1 MTKIHNFPGHA
12 SFGQPEDIN
21 ENIEIIP
28 GMPELR
34 DLSERLKFSP
44 QDGRIWLD
52 DIRMMLLHA
61 SSMGALRAELIES
74 LGINKARALLTR
86 MGYVSGGQDAEL
98 AVKLR
103 PNADFFDVFSVGP
116 QLHSLEGIV
125 HVTPVRLDADVSK
138 GKFYGEFLWHDSI
151 EDEIHIEKYGIGTEP
166 VCWMQIGYASGYT
179 SVFMGRPIIYQ
190 EVECR
195 AQGHVNCRI
204 VGKPFEEWDDIEE
217 DMAFMQPQAFANA
230 DKIIKARDQI
240 AVLDTAQ
247 PPAEKPEFYPGI
259 STTMV
264 GASAAFNVA
273 CHMLDKVAKTN
284 ATVLF
289 LGESG
294 VGKEMFARTLHQ
306 ISDRLDGP
314 YVAVNCAAIPESL
327 LESELFGVEKGAYTG
342 AVEARAGR
350 FERADTGTI
359 FLDEISTLSL
369 AAQGKLLRVLQEH
382 QVERVGSKKT
392 VEIDIRVIAASNVNL
407 KEEVNAGRFR
417 QDLYFRL
424 NVFPIH
430 IPPLRERKADI
441 SLLINHFLKKYGTNY
456 KKNITGFTSRAID
469 GFLNYDW
476 PGNIRELENLVER
489 GVILAP
495 NDGAIDLCHLFTFG
509 EEITIPF
516 LGINKDGLLNNSHDL
531 HNDENN
537 GVPQTVDMVMES
549 LVQQN
554 IGLDELE
561 KNLIE
566 NAVQKTNGNLS
577 AAARILGIS
586 RPQLAYRLKK
596 QTDR

>member
-1 MTKIHNFPGHA
+1 MTSFGNFQGRA

-21 ENIEIIP
+21 EKIAIIP
-28 GMPELR
+28 GMPDFH

-52 DIRMMLLHA
+52 DIRMMMLHA
-61 SSMGALRAELIES
+61 SSMGALRSELIES

-86 MGYVSGGQDAEL
+86 MGYVSGAQDAEL
-98 AVKLR
+98 AAKLR
-103 PNADFFDVFSVGP
+103 PDADFFDVFSVGP
-116 QLHSLEGIV
+116 QLHALEGIV
-125 HVTPVRLDADVSK
+125 SVEPVRLEADVDK

-179 SVFMGRPIIYQ
+179 SLFMGRPIVYQ

-195 AQGHVNCRI
+195 ALGHVHCRI
-204 VGKPFEEWDDIEE
+204 IGKPVEEWDDIEE

-230 DKIIKARDQI
+230 DTIRKPRDRI
-240 AVLDTAQ
+240 AVLDT
-247 PPAEKPEFYPGI
+247 EKNPDAKTEFHSKI
-259 STTMV
+259 STNMV

-294 VGKEMFARTLHQ
+294 VGKEIFARTLHQ
-306 ISDRLDGP
+306 ISDRQDGP
-314 YVAVNCAAIPESL
+314 YVAVNCAAIPDNL
-327 LESELFGVEKGAYTG
+327 LESELFGVDKGAYTG
-342 AVEARAGR
+342 AIEARAGR
-350 FERADTGTI
+350 FERADSGTI
-359 FLDEISTLSL
+359 FLDEIGTLSL

-382 QVERVGSKKT
+382 QVERVGGKKT
-392 VEIDIRVIAASNVNL
+392 IDIDIRVIAATNVNL
-407 KEEVNAGRFR
+407 KLEVEEGRFR
-417 QDLYFRL
+417 QDLYYRL

-441 SLLINHFLKKYGTNY
+441 PLLINHFLKKYGTSY
-456 KKNITGFTSRAID
+456 SKNITGFTSRAIN

-476 PGNIRELENLVER
+476 PGNIRELENLIER

-509 EEITIPF
+509 EEVTIPI
-516 LGINKDGLLNNSHDL
+516 LGLNKDGSLKDSLEATGGEETGDAQ
-531 HNDENN
+531 
-537 GVPQTVDMVMES
+537 PVDMIIDS
-549 LVQQN
+549 LIEQN
-554 IGLDELE
+554 IGLEELE

-566 NAVQKTNGNLS
+566 TAVEKADGNLS
-577 AAARILGIS
+577 AAARMLGIS

-596 QTDR
+596 KT

>member
-1 MTKIHNFPGHA
+1 MTKKSNFQGRA

-21 ENIEIIP
+21 DKTKMIP
-28 GMPELR
+28 GLPDFH

-44 QDGRIWLD
+44 KDGRIWLD
-52 DIRMMLLHA
+52 DIRMMMLHA
-61 SSMGALRAELIES
+61 SSMGALRSELIES
-74 LGINKARALLTR
+74 LGVNKARALLTR
-86 MGYVSGGQDAEL
+86 MGYVSGAQDAEL
-98 AVKLR
+98 AAKLR
-103 PNADFFDVFSVGP
+103 PGADFFEVFSVGP

-125 HVTPVRLDADVSK
+125 SVEPVRLEADVEK
-138 GKFYGEFLWHDSI
+138 GSFYGEFLWHDSV

-179 SVFMGRPIIYQ
+179 SVFMGRPIVYQ

-195 AQGHVNCRI
+195 ALGHIHCRI
-204 VGKPFEEWDDIEE
+204 IGKPMEEWDDIEE

-230 DKIIKARDQI
+230 DTILKPSHQAATLETEQHHGPKTEFHHKIA
-240 AVLDTAQ
+240 A
-247 PPAEKPEFYPGI
+247 
-259 STTMV
+259 SMV

-273 CHMLDKVAKTN
+273 CHMLDKVARTT

-294 VGKEMFARTLHQ
+294 VGKEMFAHTLHQ
-306 ISDRLDGP
+306 ISERQDGP
-314 YVAVNCAAIPESL
+314 YVAVNCAAIPDNL
-327 LESELFGVEKGAYTG
+327 LESELFGVDKGAYTG
-342 AVEARAGR
+342 ATEARAGR

-359 FLDEISTLSL
+359 FLDEIGTLSL

-392 VEIDIRVIAASNVNL
+392 TDIDIRVIAATNVNL
-407 KEEVNAGRFR
+407 KQEIKEGRFR
-417 QDLYFRL
+417 EDLYFRL

-441 SLLINHFLKKYGTNY
+441 PLLINHFLKKYGTRY
-456 KKNITGFTSRAID
+456 KRNITGFTSRAID

-495 NDGAIDLCHLFTFG
+495 NNGAIDLSHLFTFG
-509 EEITIPF
+509 EEVTIP
-516 LGINKDGLLNNSHDL
+516 LLKVNKNGSLNNLSDTSE
-531 HNDENN
+531 DETA
-537 GVPQTVDMVMES
+537 GDPQHINIIVDS
-549 LVQQN
+549 LIAQN
-554 IGLDELE
+554 VGLEHLE
-561 KNLIE
+561 KALIDS
-566 NAVQKTNGNLS
+566 AVAKSGGNLS

-596 QTDR
+596 

>member
-1 MTKIHNFPGHA
+1 MTKPHNNPGRA

-21 ENIEIIP
+21 DKIEIIP
-28 GMPELR
+28 GLPDFR

-61 SSMGALRAELIES
+61 GSMGALRSELIES

-86 MGYVSGGQDAEL
+86 MGYVSGAQDAEL
-98 AVKLR
+98 AAKLR

-116 QLHSLEGIV
+116 QLHALEGIV
-125 HVTPVRLDADVSK
+125 SVEPVRLEADVSK
-138 GKFYGEFLWHDSI
+138 GEFYGEFLWHDSI

-179 SVFMGRPIIYQ
+179 SVFMGRPIVFQ

-195 AQGHVNCRI
+195 AMGHVHCRI
-204 VGKPFEEWDDIEE
+204 IGKPVEDWDDIEE

-230 DKIIKARDQI
+230 DTILKPREQVAILDRDQNSG
-240 AVLDTAQ
+240 VKT
-247 PPAEKPEFYPGI
+247 EFHSKI

-294 VGKEMFARTLHQ
+294 VGKEIFARTLHQ
-306 ISDRLDGP
+306 ISDRQNGP
-314 YVAVNCAAIPESL
+314 YITVNCAAIPENL
-327 LESELFGVEKGAYTG
+327 LESELFGVEKGAFTG
-342 AVEARAGR
+342 AIEPRAGR

-359 FLDEISTLSL
+359 FLDEIGTLSL

-382 QVERVGSKKT
+382 QVERVGGKKT
-392 VEIDIRVIAASNVNL
+392 IEIDIRVIAATNVKL
-407 KEEVNAGRFR
+407 KQEVKEGRFR
-417 QDLYFRL
+417 EDLYFRL

-441 SLLINHFLKKYGTNY
+441 PLLINHFLKKYGTEY
-456 KKNITGFTSRAID
+456 KKNITGFTSRAIN

-476 PGNIRELENLVER
+476 PGNIRELENLIER

-495 NDGAIDLCHLFTFG
+495 NEGAIDLCHLFTFG
-509 EEITIPF
+509 EEITIPI
-516 LGINKDGLLNNSHDL
+516 LGINKDGSVNDSTNPNSDA
-531 HNDENN
+531 NN
-537 GVPQTVDMVMES
+537 GDTQPVDIIIDS
-549 LVQQN
+549 LIEQN
-554 IGLDELE
+554 FGLEALE
-561 KNLIE
+561 KILIE
-566 NAVQKTNGNLS
+566 KAVAKANGNLS
-577 AAARILGIS
+577 AAARTLGIS

-596 QTDR
+596 

>member
-1 MTKIHNFPGHA
+1 MPNSHNTSGRAF
-12 SFGQPEDIN
+12 FGQPEDIN
-21 ENIEIIP
+21 DKIEMIP
-28 GMPELR
+28 GLPDFH

-44 QDGRIWLD
+44 KDGRIWLD
-52 DIRMMLLHA
+52 DIRMMMLHA
-61 SSMGALRAELIES
+61 GSMGALRSELIES
-74 LGINKARALLTR
+74 LGVNKARALLTR
-86 MGYVSGGQDAEL
+86 TGYVSGAQDAEL
-98 AVKLR
+98 ASKLR
-103 PNADFFDVFSVGP
+103 PGADFFDVFSVGP
-116 QLHSLEGIV
+116 QLHALEGIV
-125 HVTPVRLDADVSK
+125 SVEPVRLEADVAK

-179 SVFMGRPIIYQ
+179 SVFLGRPIVYQ

-195 AQGHVNCRI
+195 AMGHAHCRI
-204 VGKPFEEWDDIEE
+204 IGKPLEEWDDIEE

-230 DKIIKARDQI
+230 DTIMKPREQI
-240 AVLDTAQ
+240 TVLDTATNST
-247 PPAEKPEFYPGI
+247 AKTEFHTKI
-259 STTMV
+259 STNMV

-273 CHMLDKVAKTN
+273 CHMLDKVAKTE

-306 ISDRLDGP
+306 ISHRQDGP
-314 YVAVNCAAIPESL
+314 YIAVNCAAIPDNL

-342 AVEARAGR
+342 AIESRAGR

-359 FLDEISTLSL
+359 FLDEIGTLSL

-382 QVERVGSKKT
+382 QVERVGGKKT
-392 VEIDIRVIAASNVNL
+392 IEIDIRVIAATNVKL
-407 KEEVNAGRFR
+407 KEEVKEGRFR
-417 QDLYFRL
+417 EDLYFRL

-441 SLLINHFLKKYGTNY
+441 PLLINHFLKKYGTSY
-456 KKNITGFTSRAID
+456 RKNITGFTSRAIN

-476 PGNIRELENLVER
+476 PGNIRELENLIER

-509 EEITIPF
+509 EEITIPI
-516 LGINKDGLLNNSHDL
+516 LGITKDGTVNDSLNVQGGENAADL
-531 HNDENN
+531 H
-537 GVPQTVDMVMES
+537 PVDIIVDS
-549 LVQQN
+549 LIEQN
-554 IGLDELE
+554 VGLEELE

-566 NAVQKTNGNLS
+566 TAVKKSGGNLS

-596 QTDR
+596 

>member
-1 MTKIHNFPGHA
+1 MSKNSNSPGRA
-12 SFGQPEDIN
+12 SFGQPEDLNDKIQ
-21 ENIEIIP
+21 IIP
-28 GMPELR
+28 SLPDYQ
-34 DLSERLKFSP
+34 DLAERLKFSP

-52 DIRMMLLHA
+52 DIRMMMLHA
-61 SSMGALRAELIES
+61 GSMGALRSELIES
-74 LGINKARALLTR
+74 LGVNKARALLTR
-86 MGYVSGGQDAEL
+86 MGYASGAQDAEL

-125 HVTPVRLDADVSK
+125 RVEPVRLEADVAK
-138 GKFYGEFLWHDSI
+138 GQFYGEFLWHDSI

-179 SVFMGRPIIYQ
+179 SVFMGRPIIFQ

-195 AQGHVNCRI
+195 AMGHVHCRI
-204 VGKPFEEWDDIEE
+204 IGKPVDQWDDIEE

-230 DKIIKARDQI
+230 DTI
-240 AVLDTAQ
+240 L
-247 PPAEKPEFYPGI
+247 KPRTQAAALESEQYSGAKTEFHSKI

-264 GASAAFNVA
+264 GASAAFNIT
-273 CHMLDKVAKTN
+273 CHMLDKVARTN

-306 ISDRLDGP
+306 ISDRQDGP
-314 YVAVNCAAIPESL
+314 YVTVNCAAIPDNL
-327 LESELFGVEKGAYTG
+327 LESELFGVDKGAYTG
-342 AVEARAGR
+342 ASEPRAGR

-359 FLDEISTLSL
+359 FLDEIGTLSL

-382 QVERVGSKKT
+382 QVERVGGKKT
-392 VEIDIRVIAASNVNL
+392 IDIDIRIIAASNVNL

-417 QDLYFRL
+417 EDLFFRL

-441 SLLINHFLKKYGTNY
+441 PLLINHFLKKYSTNY
-456 KKNITGFTSRAID
+456 KKGITGFTSRAIN

-495 NDGAIDLCHLFTFG
+495 QDGAIDLCHLFTFG
-509 EEITIPF
+509 EEITIPI
-516 LGINKDGLLNNSHDL
+516 LGINKDGAL
-531 HNDENN
+531 
-537 GVPQTVDMVMES
+537 GES
-549 LVQQN
+549 LNSMDNETDGTSQQVEIIIDSLIEQN
-554 IGLDELE
+554 IGLEALE
-561 KNLIE
+561 KSLIE
-566 NAVQKTNGNLS
+566 TAVAKAKGNLS
-577 AAARILGIS
+577 AAARMLGIS

-596 QTDR
+596 KS

>member
-1 MTKIHNFPGHA
+1 MTKKSNFQGRA

-21 ENIEIIP
+21 DKTKIIP
-28 GMPELR
+28 GLPDFH

-44 QDGRIWLD
+44 KDGRIWLD

-61 SSMGALRAELIES
+61 SSMGALRSELIES

-86 MGYVSGGQDAEL
+86 MGYVSGAQDAEL
-98 AVKLR
+98 AAKLR
-103 PNADFFDVFSVGP
+103 PGADFFEVFSVGP

-125 HVTPVRLDADVSK
+125 SVEPVRLEADVEK
-138 GKFYGEFLWHDSI
+138 GTFYGEFLWHDSI

-179 SVFMGRPIIYQ
+179 SVFMGRPIVYQ

-195 AQGHVNCRI
+195 AQGHIHCRI
-204 VGKPFEEWDDIEE
+204 IGKPVEEWDDIEE

-230 DKIIKARDQI
+230 DTIMKPRGQA
-240 AVLDTAQ
+240 AALDTEQ
-247 PPAEKPEFYPGI
+247 SYGPKTEFHHKI
-259 STTMV
+259 TASMV

-273 CHMLDKVAKTN
+273 CHMLDKVARTT

-294 VGKEMFARTLHQ
+294 VGKEMFAHTLHQ
-306 ISDRLDGP
+306 ISERQDGP
-314 YVAVNCAAIPESL
+314 YVAVNCAAIPDNL
-327 LESELFGVEKGAYTG
+327 LESELFGVDKGAYTG
-342 AVEARAGR
+342 ATEARAGR

-359 FLDEISTLSL
+359 FLDEIGTLSL

-392 VEIDIRVIAASNVNL
+392 TDIDIRVIAATNVNL
-407 KEEVNAGRFR
+407 KQEIKEGRFR
-417 QDLYFRL
+417 EDLYFRL

-441 SLLINHFLKKYGTNY
+441 PLLINHFLKKYGTRY
-456 KKNITGFTSRAID
+456 KRNITGFTSRAID

-495 NDGAIDLCHLFTFG
+495 NNGAIDLSHLFTFG
-509 EEITIPF
+509 EEVTIP
-516 LGINKDGLLNNSHDL
+516 LLKVNKNGSVNNLSDAAENETAGDPQHMDVIIDSLIAQNVGLEH
-531 HNDENN
+531 
-537 GVPQTVDMVMES
+537 
-549 LVQQN
+549 
-554 IGLDELE
+554 LE
-561 KNLIE
+561 KTLIDS
-566 NAVQKTNGNLS
+566 AVAKAGGNLS

-596 QTDR
+596 

>member
-1 MTKIHNFPGHA
+1 MTKFHHYAGHA

-21 ENIEIIP
+21 DRIEMIP
-28 GMPELR
+28 GLPDFH

-52 DIRMMLLHA
+52 DIRMMMLHA

-86 MGYVSGGQDAEL
+86 TGYVSGAQDAEL
-98 AVKLR
+98 AAKLR
-103 PNADFFDVFSVGP
+103 PDADFFDVFSVGP
-116 QLHSLEGIV
+116 QLHALEGIV
-125 HVTPVRLDADVSK
+125 SVEPVRLEADVAR

-179 SVFMGRPIIYQ
+179 SVFMGRPIFYK

-195 AQGHVNCRI
+195 AMSHAHCRI
-204 VGKPFEEWDDIEE
+204 IGKSVEEWDNIEE
-217 DMAFMQPQAFANA
+217 DMAFMQPHAFANA
-230 DKIIKARDQI
+230 DTIMKPGEQI
-240 AVLDTAQ
+240 AVLDTDQDSGA
-247 PPAEKPEFYPGI
+247 KTEFHSKI

-273 CHMLDKVAKTN
+273 CHMLDKVGKTN

-294 VGKEMFARTLHQ
+294 VGKEIFARTLHQ
-306 ISDRLDGP
+306 ISDRKAGP
-314 YVAVNCAAIPESL
+314 YIAVNCAAIPDNL
-327 LESELFGVEKGAYTG
+327 LESELFGVEKGAFTG
-342 AVEARAGR
+342 AVESRAGR

-359 FLDEISTLSL
+359 FLDEIGTLSL

-382 QVERVGSKKT
+382 QVERVGGKKT
-392 VEIDIRVIAASNVNL
+392 IEIDIRVIAATNVEL
-407 KEEVNAGRFR
+407 KQEVKQGRFR
-417 QDLYFRL
+417 EDLYFRL

-441 SLLINHFLKKYGTNY
+441 PLLINHFLKKYGTSYN
-456 KKNITGFTSRAID
+456 KNITGFTSRAIN

-476 PGNIRELENLVER
+476 PGNIRELENLIER
-489 GVILAP
+489 GIILAP
-495 NDGAIDLCHLFTFG
+495 NDGAIDLVHLFTFG
-509 EEITIPF
+509 EEITIPIF
-516 LGINKDGLLNNSHDL
+516 GINKDGSVNDSTNPDM
-531 HNDENN
+531 DENKDDRH
-537 GVPQTVDMVMES
+537 PFDLIVDSLTDQNFDLES
-549 LVQQN
+549 L
-554 IGLDELE
+554 ERS
-561 KNLIE
+561 LIE
-566 NAVQKTNGNLS
+566 KAVSKADGNLS
-577 AAARILGIS
+577 AAARMLGIS

-596 QTDR
+596 

>member
-1 MTKIHNFPGHA
+1 MVKSSIFPGRA
-12 SFGQPEDIN
+12 FFGQPEDIN
-21 ENIEIIP
+21 DKIEMIP
-28 GMPELR
+28 GFPDFH
-34 DLSERLKFSP
+34 DLSERLRFSP
-44 QDGRIWLD
+44 QNGHIWLD
-52 DIRMMLLHA
+52 DIRMMMLHA
-61 SSMGALRAELIES
+61 NSMGALRSELIES

-86 MGYVSGGQDAEL
+86 MGYVSGAQDAEL
-98 AVKLR
+98 ATKLR
-103 PNADFFDVFSVGP
+103 PGADFFDIFAVGP

-125 HVTPVRLDADVSK
+125 SVEPVRLEADVEK
-138 GKFYGEFLWHDSI
+138 GQFYGEFLWHESI

-179 SVFMGRPIIYQ
+179 SVFMGRPIVYQ

-195 AQGHVNCRI
+195 AMGHAHCRI
-204 VGKPFEEWDDIEE
+204 IGKPVEEWHDIEE

-230 DKIIKARDQI
+230 DTIMKPRDQF
-240 AVLDTAQ
+240 TALETE
-247 PPAEKPEFYPGI
+247 PKNNDLTEFHSKI
-259 STTMV
+259 SASMV
-264 GASAAFNVA
+264 GASAAFNVV

-294 VGKEMFARTLHQ
+294 VGKEMFAHTLHQ
-306 ISDRLDGP
+306 ISKQQDCP
-314 YVAVNCAAIPESL
+314 YVAVNCAAIPENL

-359 FLDEISTLSL
+359 FLDEIGTLSL

-382 QVERVGSKKT
+382 QIERVGGKKT
-392 VEIDIRVIAASNVNL
+392 IDIDIRVIAASNVDL
-407 KEEVNAGRFR
+407 KQAVKEERFR
-417 QDLYFRL
+417 EDLYFRL

-441 SLLINHFLKKYGTNY
+441 PLLMNHFLKKYGTIY

-489 GVILAP
+489 GVILAA
-495 NDGAIDLCHLFTFG
+495 NDGAIDLCHLFTLG
-509 EEITIPF
+509 EEITIP
-516 LGINKDGLLNNSHDL
+516 LLRVNKDGSLNDASDAETIE
-531 HNDENN
+531 DTSD
-537 GVPQTVDMVMES
+537 PQQVNMIVHS
-549 LVQQN
+549 LMAQN
-554 IGLDELE
+554 VGLEELE
-561 KNLIE
+561 KKLIDS
-566 NAVQKTNGNLS
+566 AVAKSKGNLS
-577 AAARILGIS
+577 AAARMLGIS

-596 QTDR
+596 